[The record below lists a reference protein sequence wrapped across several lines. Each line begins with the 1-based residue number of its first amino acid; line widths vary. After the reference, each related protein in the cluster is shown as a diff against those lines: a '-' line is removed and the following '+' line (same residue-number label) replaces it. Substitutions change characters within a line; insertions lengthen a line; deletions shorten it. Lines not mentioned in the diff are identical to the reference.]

1 MADAPAN
8 PKLYNSL
15 SEQARTKYPNKGKGL
30 GWAGAK
36 WLKAEYE
43 KQGGTFVASKK
54 FVDPEKRDY
63 QQEKKRR
70 RKKKNNR
77 IKEEK
82 KKARLYLDDRVGAYE
97 Y

>member
-63 QQEKKRR
+63 QQEKKDAIKRKTTEL
-70 RKKKNNR
+70 KKKRKNQGF
-77 IKEEK
+77 I
-82 KKARLYLDDRVGAYE
+82 
-97 Y
+97 

>member
-63 QQEKKRR
+63 QQEKKDAVKRKTTELKKK
-70 RKKKNNR
+70 RKKQGF
-77 IKEEK
+77 I
-82 KKARLYLDDRVGAYE
+82 
-97 Y
+97 

>member
-36 WLKAEYE
+36 WLKSEYE
-43 KQGGTFVASKK
+43 KQGGTFVISKK
-54 FVDPEKRDY
+54 LVDPEKRDF
-63 QQEKKRR
+63 QQEKKDAIKRKATDLKKK
-70 RKKKNNR
+70 RKKQGF
-77 IKEEK
+77 I
-82 KKARLYLDDRVGAYE
+82 
-97 Y
+97 

>member
-54 FVDPEKRDY
+54 FVDPEKRDFK
-63 QQEKKRR
+63 QEKKDAIKRKTTEL
-70 RKKKNNR
+70 KKKRKNQGF
-77 IKEEK
+77 I
-82 KKARLYLDDRVGAYE
+82 
-97 Y
+97 

>member
-63 QQEKKRR
+63 QQEKKDAVKRKTTEL
-70 RKKKNNR
+70 KKKR
-77 IKEEK
+77 QKQGFI
-82 KKARLYLDDRVGAYE
+82 
-97 Y
+97 

>member
-1 MADAPAN
+1 MANAPAN

-63 QQEKKRR
+63 QQEKKDAIKRKTKEL
-70 RKKKNNR
+70 KKKRKNQGF
-77 IKEEK
+77 I
-82 KKARLYLDDRVGAYE
+82 
-97 Y
+97 

>member
-1 MADAPAN
+1 MANAPAN

-63 QQEKKRR
+63 QQEKKDAIKRKTR
-70 RKKKNNR
+70 ELKKKRKNQGF
-77 IKEEK
+77 I
-82 KKARLYLDDRVGAYE
+82 
-97 Y
+97 

>member
-43 KQGGTFVASKK
+43 KQGGTFVVSKK
-54 FVDPEKRDY
+54 LVDPEKRDFK
-63 QQEKKRR
+63 QEKKDAIKRKTTEL
-70 RKKKNNR
+70 KKKRKNQGF
-77 IKEEK
+77 I
-82 KKARLYLDDRVGAYE
+82 
-97 Y
+97 

>member
-1 MADAPAN
+1 MANEPAN

-63 QQEKKRR
+63 QQEKKDAIKRKTLELKKK
-70 RKKKNNR
+70 RKKQGF
-77 IKEEK
+77 I
-82 KKARLYLDDRVGAYE
+82 
-97 Y
+97 

>member
-43 KQGGTFVASKK
+43 KQGGTFVPSKK

-63 QQEKKRR
+63 QQEKKDAVKRKTTELKKK
-70 RKKKNNR
+70 RKKPGF
-77 IKEEK
+77 I
-82 KKARLYLDDRVGAYE
+82 
-97 Y
+97 

>member
-15 SEQARTKYPNKGKGL
+15 SKQARTKYPNSGKGL

-36 WLKAEYE
+36 WLRAEYE
-43 KQGGTFVASKK
+43 KQGGTFVSSKK

-63 QQEKKRR
+63 QQEKKDSIKRKTSEL
-70 RKKKNNR
+70 KKKRKNQGF
-77 IKEEK
+77 I
-82 KKARLYLDDRVGAYE
+82 
-97 Y
+97 

>member
-43 KQGGTFVASKK
+43 KQGGTSVVSKK
-54 FVDPEKRDY
+54 LVDPEKRDF
-63 QQEKKRR
+63 QQEKKDAIKRKATDLKKK
-70 RKKKNNR
+70 RKKQGF
-77 IKEEK
+77 I
-82 KKARLYLDDRVGAYE
+82 
-97 Y
+97 

>member
-63 QQEKKRR
+63 QQEKKDAIKRKTKEL
-70 RKKKNNR
+70 KKKRKNQGF
-77 IKEEK
+77 I
-82 KKARLYLDDRVGAYE
+82 
-97 Y
+97 